1 MRPKF
6 IQNGR
11 GLFGNF
17 TVSLMGTSATVAFM
31 LMDCVVL
38 SARFTPSS
46 TDHTQMLH
54 ACVNAY
60 RGQFEHFLLK
70 LIISCLVLLVFLT
83 LFLFNFPSFMLNNCL
98 YCVGCMVCYNVEE
111 LRSSYDAKLQHVFFS
126 TFSSSVFLQN
136 MSKLGL
142 KMKKKFCGNKTSIR
156 YTRWSTDQCCC
167 TQCCWLLLSKIP

>member
-1 MRPKF
+1 
-6 IQNGR
+6 
-11 GLFGNF
+11 
-17 TVSLMGTSATVAFM
+17 MGTSATVAFM

-126 TFSSSVFLQN
+126 DFLPVYFCKICQN
-136 MSKLGL
+136 WAWKW
-142 KMKKKFCGNKTSIR
+142 KKKFVEIKPASDTHVDLLTSVVVPSVVGSCYQR
-156 YTRWSTDQCCC
+156 FLNRCHKYVFD
-167 TQCCWLLLSKIP
+167 KHYVY